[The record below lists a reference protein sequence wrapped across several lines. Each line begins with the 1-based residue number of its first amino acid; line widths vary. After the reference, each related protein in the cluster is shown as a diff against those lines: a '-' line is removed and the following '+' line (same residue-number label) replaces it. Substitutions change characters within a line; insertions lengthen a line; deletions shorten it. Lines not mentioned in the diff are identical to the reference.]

1 MSESW
6 RPERRAALIAFVI
19 HLGLVLAVLVIC
31 ETDSDPDIII
41 WWSVFLYVD
50 FPAARLVEL
59 FHPSYN
65 VPVAIAL
72 ILAGGLQWATVSSLL
87 VLIIRK
93 AIKLLSMR

>member
-1 MSESW
+1 MNEYW
-6 RPERRAALIAFVI
+6 RAERRAALIAFAI
-19 HLGLVLAVLVIC
+19 HLCLVLVVLVIC

-50 FPAARLVEL
+50 FPAASFVEL

-72 ILAGGLQWATVSSLL
+72 IIAGGLQWAIVFAIL
-87 VLIIRK
+87 VLIVRK
-93 AIKLLSMR
+93 VMKFLSRS